1 MYVNGTDLPIEL
13 IEAHAAGE
21 LVIFVGAGASI
32 PPPSEL
38 PSFKDLVKE
47 IRDTSNLQTRFTDD
61 DLDNQPLDEILGKI
75 NDDHGVDV
83 HRRIHE
89 LTSKNGSQPS
99 PLHEAIGRLAL
110 ASTIR
115 IVTTNY
121 DHHLSTQ
128 LGDEA
133 TGYLAP
139 ALPMGDDLTGIV
151 YIHGRLD
158 QDSQRLVCTDDD
170 FGKAYLTDAWAA
182 RFLDR
187 MFATH
192 PVLFVGYS
200 HNDTIMKYLAR
211 GLGGRSQNRYAL
223 TADADSPLWRQLRIT
238 PIECS
243 YDDQPIVLND
253 WAERAAEGLL
263 GHRARVKALVAEQDP
278 SPIPDAVS
286 YLETVLGDKNTVRF
300 FTEFARG
307 QSWLQWISGR
317 PEFATLF
324 WPAPTVD
331 PDVTHALAKWFA
343 DNYVNDDDVSD
354 IAFQLVAESGP
365 HLVDDFVF
373 AICRQLSLHKVPLS
387 QRMRRWLLLVTGE
400 SENRSQVTLL
410 ASVLDDASL
419 ANDREV
425 ALFLFDYL
433 AVPRVAASGRHFG
446 ATFEATTRENHSMLR
461 LRWDTVYRPF
471 LGQYAG
477 QLLAIIDRH
486 LRRVDLQ
493 LTLAG
498 ESDRERPSL
507 WRPAISIAEDHQLG
521 TPLGFL
527 IDAARECLESLLA
540 VRSPEANRYLEAWA
554 ESDIVL
560 LRRLAIHG
568 WTNRTDKTSSE
579 KLQWFLSTG
588 WLHFFDLRSEA
599 SRLITA
605 TVGSADLQSV
615 TALIDELLAHSGTDK
630 YGPWRAAALLTS
642 IKEADPNLAGID
654 EALATLATSHPEI
667 AQQDGGSSSQEPS
680 AWDMP
685 PPMDI
690 EQLHQQLG
698 EAPTATGD
706 SLIACEAEAT
716 GWDNQRRWEQLAGAI
731 SALTQQY
738 PEDGFALLDSIGSGH
753 EEISNAIV
761 RGWARTTDDESIV
774 PQILARISHLE
785 LESILRQVTAMLG
798 GFGSQN
804 QPRGWHRFDESVELA
819 QMCWEATDP
828 QAPSA
833 FSDGNDFLSNA
844 INHPAGQL
852 ATYWV
857 DRVGHLWRDA
867 ADSWNGIPSDLAG
880 YLAELSAHDDSRSEA
895 VRAVFSAYLA
905 FFHAADREWCKQFL
919 MPMLDW
925 SDPTVARMA
934 WTGYLSHGRGSDE
947 LLADGFLDLLIEALG
962 HRHELIPRAS
972 RNLPLLLAK
981 IAVESGVDPGS
992 WINNFVAAGSTTD
1005 LVEWAQDVGHEL
1017 IALEPAVCDAQ
1028 WDRWIQRYLTNRVGN
1043 IPKALAPEEVSAIAV
1058 WVLYLSD
1065 SMSTAIDLLLQV
1077 PSAGLDMH
1085 NRFLHELRDER
1096 IEREPEGL
1104 ARLVASLLGATT
1116 GQFYGGREVQRIYRR
1131 FKDCGISPDALRKIA
1146 EAALALGFSVE

>member
-1 MYVNGTDLPIEL
+1 MYVSGTDLPAGL
-13 IEAHAAGE
+13 IEAHASGE

-32 PPPSEL
+32 PPPSAL
-38 PSFKDLVKE
+38 PSFKDLVRE
-47 IRDTSNLQTRFTDD
+47 IRDTSKLQTRFTDE

-83 HRRIHE
+83 HQRIHE
-89 LTSKNGSQPS
+89 LTSKSGSQPS
-99 PLHEAIGRLAL
+99 PLHEAIVRFAS

-139 ALPMGDDLTGIV
+139 ALPMGDDFTDIV

-158 QDSQRLVCTDDD
+158 QDSRRLVATDED

-187 MFATH
+187 MFAKH

-223 TADADSPLWRQLRIT
+223 TADLNSPLWKQLGIT

-243 YDDQPIVLND
+243 YDDQPVVLND
-253 WAERAAEGLL
+253 WAARASEGLL
-263 GHRARVKALVAEQDP
+263 GHRARVKALVAEQDL

-286 YLETVLGDKNTVRF
+286 YLETVLRDKNTVRF

-307 QSWLQWISGR
+307 QSWLQWVSGR

-354 IAFQLVAESGP
+354 VAFHLVAESGP

-373 AICRQLSLHKVPLS
+373 AICRQLSLHKGPLS
-387 QRMRRWLLLVTGE
+387 QRMRRWLLLVTGRH
-400 SENRSQVTLL
+400 ENRSQVTLL
-410 ASVLDDASL
+410 ASILDDTTLAS
-419 ANDREV
+419 DPKT

-433 AVPRVAASGRHFG
+433 AEPLVAASGRHFG
-446 ATFEATTRENHSMLR
+446 ATFEATTRENHSLLR
-461 LRWDTVYRPF
+461 LSWDTVYRPF
-471 LGQYAG
+471 LDQYAS
-477 QLLAIIDRH
+477 QFLAIMDRH
-486 LRRVDLQ
+486 LRRADLQ

-498 ESDRERPSL
+498 ESDRQRPSL
-507 WRPAISIAEDHQLG
+507 WRPAISIAEDHQPG

-527 IDAARECLESLLA
+527 IDAARESLESLLA
-540 VRSPEANRYLEAWA
+540 AQNAEADRYLESWA
-554 ESDIVL
+554 DSDVVL

-568 WTNRTDKTSSE
+568 WTCRTDKTSSE

-588 WLHFFDLRSEA
+588 WLHSLDLRSEA
-599 SRLITA
+599 SRLITDA
-605 TVGSADLQSV
+605 VGSADHQSV
-615 TALIDELLAHSGTDK
+615 TALIDDLLAHSGNDM

-642 IKEADPNLAGID
+642 IKQANPSLAGID
-654 EALATLATSHPEI
+654 EALTTLAASHPEI
-667 AQQDGGSSSQEPS
+667 AEQDDGSSSQEPS
-680 AWDMP
+680 AWDMS
-685 PPMDI
+685 PPMET

-698 EAPTATGD
+698 EEPAATVGA
-706 SLIACEAEAT
+706 LIACEAETAK
-716 GWDNQRRWEQLAGAI
+716 WENQRRWEQLAGAI

-738 PEDGFALLDSIGSGH
+738 PEDGFVLLDSIGLGH
-753 EEISNAIV
+753 EEISNAVV
-761 RGWARTTDDESIV
+761 RGWAQTADESIA
-774 PQILARISHLE
+774 PQILTQISHLE
-785 LESILRQVTAMLG
+785 LEPILRQVTAMLG
-798 GFGSQN
+798 GFGSQS
-804 QPRGWHRFDESVELA
+804 QPLGWHRFDESVELA

-828 QAPSA
+828 QTASA
-833 FSDGNDFLSNA
+833 FSDGNDFLTNA

-857 DRVGHLWRDA
+857 DRVSHLWRDA
-867 ADSWNGIPSDLAG
+867 ADSWNGIPPDLAD
-880 YLAELSAHDDSRSEA
+880 YLVELSSHDDSRSED
-895 VRAVFSAYLA
+895 VRTVFSAYLA
-905 FFHAADREWCKQFL
+905 FFHAADKEWCKRFL

-925 SDPTVARMA
+925 SDPSIARMA

-947 LLADGFLDLLIEALG
+947 LLADGFLDLLIQALG

-981 IAVESGVDPGS
+981 IAVESGVDPGT
-992 WINNFVAAGSTTD
+992 WINSFVAAGSRTD

-1017 IALEPAVCDAQ
+1017 RALYPAVSDAQ
-1028 WDRWIQRYLTNRVGN
+1028 WGRWIRDYLTDRISS

-1058 WVLYLSD
+1058 WVLFLSE
-1065 SMSTAIDLLLQV
+1065 SMGAAIDLLLRV

-1085 NRFLHELRDER
+1085 NPFLHELRDELM
-1096 IEREPEGL
+1096 ECEPESL
-1104 ARLVASLLGATT
+1104 ARLVGSLLGATT
-1116 GQFYGGREVQRIYRR
+1116 GQFYGALDVQRVYRKL
-1131 FKDCGISPDALRKIA
+1131 KDCGVSPGALREIA
-1146 EAALALGFSVE
+1146 EAALALGFQVE

>member
-1 MYVNGTDLPIEL
+1 MYVSGTDLPTGL
-13 IEAHAAGE
+13 VEAHASGE

-32 PPPSEL
+32 PPPSAL
-38 PSFKDLVKE
+38 PSFKDLVRE
-47 IRDTSNLQTRFTDD
+47 IRDTSKLQTRFTDD

-83 HRRIHE
+83 HQRIHE
-89 LTSKNGSQPS
+89 LTSKDGSQPS
-99 PLHEAIGRLAL
+99 PLHEAIVRLAS

-115 IVTTNY
+115 MVTTNY

-128 LGDEA
+128 LGDEVI
-133 TGYLAP
+133 GYLAP
-139 ALPMGDDLTGIV
+139 ALPMGDDFTGIV

-158 QDSQRLVCTDDD
+158 QDSRRLVATDDD

-187 MFATH
+187 MFAKY

-211 GLGGRSQNRYAL
+211 GLGGRSHNRYAL
-223 TADADSPLWRQLRIT
+223 TADADSPLWKQLGIT

-243 YDDQPIVLND
+243 YDDQPVVLND
-253 WAERAAEGLL
+253 WAARASEGLL

-278 SPIPDAVS
+278 SPIPEAVS

-307 QSWLQWISGR
+307 QSWLQWVSGR

-324 WPAPTVD
+324 WPAPTVE

-343 DNYVNDDDVSD
+343 DNYINDDEVSD
-354 IAFQLVAESGP
+354 VAFQIVAESGP

-373 AICRQLSLHKVPLS
+373 AICRQLSLHKGPLS
-387 QRMRRWLLLVTGE
+387 QRMRRWLLLVTGG
-400 SENRSQVTLL
+400 SEKCSQATLL
-410 ASVLDDASL
+410 VSVLDDASL
-419 ANDREV
+419 ANDPET

-433 AVPRVAASGRHFG
+433 TEPRVAASSRHFG
-446 ATFEATTRENHSMLR
+446 ATFEATTREKHSILR
-461 LRWDTVYRPF
+461 LSWDTVYRPF
-471 LGQYAG
+471 LDQYAS

-486 LRRVDLQ
+486 LRRADLQ

-498 ESDRERPSL
+498 ESDRQRPTL
-507 WRPAISIAEDHQLG
+507 WRPAISIAEDHQPG

-540 VRSPEANRYLEAWA
+540 GQNPEADRYLESWA
-554 ESDIVL
+554 ESNVVL

-588 WLHFFDLRSEA
+588 WLHSLDLRSEA
-599 SRLITA
+599 SWLITE
-605 TVGSADLQSV
+605 TVGSADPRSV
-615 TALIDELLAHSGTDK
+615 TVLIDDLLAHEDNK
-630 YGPWRAAALLTS
+630 HGPWRAAALLTA
-642 IKEADPNLAGID
+642 IKDANPNLAGVD
-654 EALATLATSHPEI
+654 EALATLAAYHPEI
-667 AQQDGGSSSQEPS
+667 AEQDGGSSSQEPS
-680 AWDMP
+680 AWDTS

-698 EAPTATGD
+698 KAPGATVGA
-706 SLIACEAEAT
+706 LIACEAETT
-716 GWDNQRRWEQLAGAI
+716 GWENQRHWEQLAGAI

-761 RGWARTTDDESIV
+761 RGWTRTTADESIV
-774 PQILARISHLE
+774 PQIITRISHLE
-785 LESILRQVTAMLG
+785 LDPILRQVTAMLG
-798 GFGSQN
+798 GFGSQS
-804 QPRGWHRFDESVELA
+804 QPWGWHRFDESVELA

-833 FSDGNDFLSNA
+833 FSDGNDFLTNA

-857 DRVGHLWRDA
+857 DRVGHLWRES
-867 ADSWNGIPSDLAG
+867 ADSWNGIPPDLAG
-880 YLAELSAHDDSRSEA
+880 YLVELTSHDDSRSEA
-895 VRAVFSAYLA
+895 VRTVFSAYLA
-905 FFHAADREWCKQFL
+905 FFHAADKEWCKQFL

-925 SDPTVARMA
+925 SDPSIARMA

-962 HRHELIPRAS
+962 HRHELFPRAS
-972 RNLPLLLAK
+972 RNLPTLLAK
-981 IAVESGVDPGS
+981 IAVESGVDPGT

-1005 LVEWAQDVGHEL
+1005 LVEWAQGVGHEL
-1017 IALEPAVCDAQ
+1017 KALDSAVSDAQ
-1028 WDRWIQRYLTNRVGN
+1028 WGRWIRDYLTDRIRS

-1065 SMSTAIDLLLQV
+1065 SMGAAIDLLLHV

-1085 NRFLHELRDER
+1085 NLFLYELRDER
-1096 IEREPEGL
+1096 IECEPESL
-1104 ARLVASLLGATT
+1104 ARLVGCLLKATT
-1116 GQFYGGREVQRIYRR
+1116 GQFYDSLDVHRVYRR
-1131 FKDCGISPDALRKIA
+1131 FKDCGVSADDLRKIA
-1146 EAALALGFSVE
+1146 EAALALGILVE

>member
-1 MYVNGTDLPIEL
+1 MYVNGTDLPIDL
-13 IEAHAAGE
+13 IEAHASGE
-21 LVIFVGAGASI
+21 LVIFVGAGASV
-32 PPPSEL
+32 PQPSAL
-38 PSFKDLVKE
+38 PSFKDLVTE
-47 IRDTSNLQTRFTDD
+47 IRDTSNLQTRFSDD

-83 HRRIHE
+83 HQRIHE
-89 LTSKNGSQPS
+89 LTSKAGSQPS
-99 PLHEAIGRLAL
+99 PLHEAIVRLAS
-110 ASTIR
+110 ASTVR
-115 IVTTNY
+115 LVTTNY

-128 LGDEA
+128 LGNGR

-139 ALPMGDDLTGIV
+139 ALPMGDDFTGIV

-158 QDSQRLVCTDDD
+158 QDSRRLICTDED

-187 MFATH
+187 MFAAR

-223 TADADSPLWRQLRIT
+223 TADADSPLWKQLGIT

-243 YDDQPIVLND
+243 YDDQPVVLND
-253 WAERAAEGLL
+253 WAALASEGLL

-278 SPIPDAVS
+278 SPIPEAVS
-286 YLETVLGDKNTVRF
+286 YLETVIGDKKTVRF

-307 QSWLQWISGR
+307 RSWLQWVSGR

-354 IAFQLVAESGP
+354 IAFQLVAEAGP
-365 HLVDDFVF
+365 HLVDHFSF
-373 AICRQLSLHKVPLS
+373 TICQQLSRHQGPLS
-387 QRMRRWLLLVTGE
+387 QRMRRWLLLVTGG
-400 SENRSQVTLL
+400 SENRSQAALL
-410 ASVLDDASL
+410 ASILDDVSL
-419 ANDREV
+419 TSDPET

-433 AVPRVAASGRHFG
+433 TEPLVTATGRQFG
-446 ATFEATTRENHSMLR
+446 ASFEAATRENHSMLR
-461 LRWDTVYRPF
+461 LSWETVFRPF
-471 LGQYAG
+471 LDQYAS

-486 LRRVDLQ
+486 LRRADLQ

-498 ESDRERPSL
+498 ESDRQRPSL
-507 WRPAISIAEDHQLG
+507 WRPAMSIAEDHELG

-527 IDAARECLESLLA
+527 IDSARECLESLLA
-540 VRSPEANRYLEAWA
+540 AQNPEA
-554 ESDIVL
+554 DIYIVSWEKSNVVL
-560 LRRLAIHG
+560 LCRLAIHG

-588 WLHFFDLRSEA
+588 WLHSLDLRSET
-599 SRLITA
+599 SRLIIE
-605 TVGSADLQSV
+605 TVGSADPQSA
-615 TALIDELLAHSGTDK
+615 TALIDELLAHSGNDK

-642 IKEADPNLAGID
+642 IKEADPNLAGMD
-654 EALATLATSHPEI
+654 EALATLAKSHPEI
-667 AQQDGGSSSQEPS
+667 AEQDGGSSSQEPS

-698 EAPTATGD
+698 EARAATLGA
-706 SLIACEAEAT
+706 LIACEAETT
-716 GWDNQRRWEQLAGAI
+716 GWENQRRWEQLASVI

-738 PEDGFALLDSIGSGH
+738 PEDGFLLLDSIGSGH

-761 RGWARTTDDESIV
+761 RGWARTTADESIV
-774 PQILARISHLE
+774 PQILARIVHLD
-785 LESILRQVTAMLG
+785 LEPILRQVTAMLG
-798 GFGSQN
+798 GFGSQS
-804 QPRGWHRFDESVELA
+804 QPRGWHRVDESEELA
-819 QMCWEATDP
+819 RMCWEATDP
-828 QAPSA
+828 LAPSA
-833 FSDGNDFLSNA
+833 FSDGNDFLTNA

-857 DRVGHLWRDA
+857 DRVGHLWREA
-867 ADSWNGIPSDLAG
+867 ADSWNGIPPDLAV
-880 YLAELSAHDDSRSEA
+880 YLAELSSHDDNRSEA
-895 VRAVFSAYLA
+895 VRTVFSAYLA
-905 FFHAADREWCKQFL
+905 FFHGADKDWCKKFL

-925 SDPTVARMA
+925 SNPSIARMA

-947 LLADGFLDLLIEALG
+947 LLADGFLDVLIEALG

-972 RNLPLLLAK
+972 SNLPLLLAK
-981 IAVESGVDPGS
+981 IAVESSVDPGT
-992 WINNFVAAGSTTD
+992 WINNFVAARSTTD
-1005 LVEWAQDVGHEL
+1005 LIEWAQDVGHEL
-1017 IALEPAVCDAQ
+1017 RALDPAVCDAQ
-1028 WDRWIQRYLTNRVGN
+1028 WDRWIRDYLTDRIRS
-1043 IPKALAPEEVSAIAV
+1043 IPKALAPEEVSAMAV
-1058 WVLYLSD
+1058 WVLYLSG
-1065 SMSTAIDLLLQV
+1065 SMGAAIDLLLQV

-1085 NRFLHELRDER
+1085 NSFLHELQDER
-1096 IEREPEGL
+1096 IECEPESL
-1104 ARLVASLLGATT
+1104 ARLVGSLLNATT
-1116 GQFYGGREVQRIYRR
+1116 GDFYGALDVQRVHGR
-1131 FKDCGISPDALRKIA
+1131 FKDCGVSADDLRRIA
-1146 EAALALGFSVE
+1146 EAALALGISVE